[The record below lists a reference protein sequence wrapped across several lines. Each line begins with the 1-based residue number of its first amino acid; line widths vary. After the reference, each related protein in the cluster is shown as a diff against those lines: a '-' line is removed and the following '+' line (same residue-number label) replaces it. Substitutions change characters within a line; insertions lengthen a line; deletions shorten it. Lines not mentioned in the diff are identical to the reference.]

1 MKKVLFL
8 LVTIFAIEAK
18 VNKPESEDA
27 IKKVAVE
34 KEDKICTL
42 IYMNGCG
49 HCERVKPLIEDLS
62 KEFNNVVFFEI
73 EVSKAPEL
81 ANSEKAKGFPH
92 IVYFKETDAVPS
104 DRTEGANIQEIKN
117 KVATLAKN

>member
-1 MKKVLFL
+1 MKKILFL
-8 LVTIFAIEAK
+8 LIAAVAIEAK
-18 VNKPESEDA
+18 VNKPSSEDA
-27 IKKVAVE
+27 IQQVAVE

-42 IYMNGCG
+42 LYMNGCG

-73 EVSKAPEL
+73 EVTNAPEL
-81 ANSEKAKGFPH
+81 TRSEKAKGFPH

-117 KVATLAKN
+117 KVAALANK

>member
-18 VNKPESEDA
+18 VNKPNSEDA
-27 IKKVAVE
+27 IQKVAVE

-81 ANSEKAKGFPH
+81 AKSEKAKGFPH
-92 IVYFKETDAVPS
+92 IVYFKQTDAVPS

-117 KVATLAKN
+117 KVAALAKN